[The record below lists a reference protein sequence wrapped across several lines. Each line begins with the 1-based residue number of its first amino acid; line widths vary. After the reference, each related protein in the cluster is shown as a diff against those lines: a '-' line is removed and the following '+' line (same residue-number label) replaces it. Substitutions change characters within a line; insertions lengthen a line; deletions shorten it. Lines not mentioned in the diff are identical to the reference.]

1 MLPNVKPSFALI
13 HFFYHKVEK
22 FKDLV
27 WATLN
32 QLVGCG
38 LESAGLQY
46 IEKLKTRPYGTFM
59 KKIGRGD

>member
-1 MLPNVKPSFALI
+1 
-13 HFFYHKVEK
+13 VEK

-32 QLVGCG
+32 QPAGRG

-59 KKIGRGD
+59 KKMGRGD